1 MRYRFN
7 NFYELILSQG
17 AKQGRKTALFVGD
30 EKIRYGELL
39 KRVDAFAGFLQ
50 SKGIREGDKVALFL
64 RNSPE
69 YIVTLFALSKLGAIA
84 VPVNTFLK
92 SEELR
97 YILEDS
103 GATLLVAS
111 SIYEKV
117 VRQAEVDT
125 LCHLTV
131 WEGGLEAA
139 DRFNISFEETIE
151 EKSEAKVVVRKLDDT
166 AVIIYT
172 SGTTGNP
179 KGAMLS
185 YKNIFSNC
193 ESGADLMNITNKDR
207 VVVFLPMFHSFTLSI
222 GVILFLYIGGSIV
235 LVKSL
240 KPFNNIFKQVLLKRV
255 TIFIGIPDVYNALSK
270 AKLPWYFM
278 WFNNL
283 RVFISGAA
291 ALQEQTLVSM
301 GEKFKNV
308 TLLEGY
314 GLSEAAPAV
323 CVNPM
328 EKPKAKSVGPAL
340 PGYEI
345 KVVDENMVE
354 LRSGEVGDIITA
366 GDNIMQGYLNR
377 PEATAATIIN
387 GWLLTGDMGYM
398 DEEGYLYIVD
408 RKKDLI
414 ISKGINIYPRELEEV
429 IDRFEGI
436 AASAVIGTPDEKSGE
451 IPVAYIELKD
461 EIDTIDE
468 NLLRTH
474 LREHLADFKLPK
486 SYHIVNELPKN
497 ATGKVLKR
505 VLKERVAYLAKN

>member
-7 NFYELILSQG
+7 NFYELILFQG
-17 AKQGRKTALFVGD
+17 TKQGRKTALFVGD
-30 EKIRYGELL
+30 EKIRYRELL
-39 KRVDAFAGFLQ
+39 KRVDTFAGFLHAR
-50 SKGIREGDKVALFL
+50 GIKEGDRVAIFL

-84 VPVNTFLK
+84 VPINTFLK
-92 SEELR
+92 SEELY
-97 YILEDS
+97 YILKDS
-103 GATLLVAS
+103 GATLLIAS
-111 SIYEKV
+111 TIYEKV
-117 VRQAEVDT
+117 VHGAQVED
-125 LCHLTV
+125 LCSLLV
-131 WEGGLEAA
+131 WEGGLQVSSA
-139 DRFNISFEETIE
+139 FNVSFEEAL
-151 EKSEAKVVVRKLDDT
+151 EAKLEAMPVMKALDDT

-193 ESGADLMNITNKDR
+193 ESGADLMNITDRDR

-222 GVILFLYIGGSIV
+222 GVLLFLYIGGSIV
-235 LVKSL
+235 LVKSIQ
-240 KPFNNIFKQVLLKRV
+240 PFNNIFKQVLLKRV

-291 ALQEQTLVSM
+291 ALQEQTLASM
-301 GEKFKNV
+301 SEKFKKV
-308 TLLEGY
+308 VLLEGY

-328 EKPKAKSVGPAL
+328 EKPKARSVGPAL

-345 KVVDENMVE
+345 KVVDESMVE
-354 LRSGEVGDIITA
+354 LPSGEVGDIITT

-398 DEEGYLYIVD
+398 DEDGYLYIVD

-414 ISKGINIYPRELEEV
+414 ISKGINIYPREIEEV
-429 IDRFEGI
+429 IDRFEGV
-436 AASAVIGTPDEKSGE
+436 AASAVVGIPDEKSGE
-451 IPVAYIELKD
+451 IPVAYIEL
-461 EIDTIDE
+461 EESIDTIDE
-468 NLLRTH
+468 GTLRAY

-486 SYHIVNELPKN
+486 SHHIVDELPKN

-505 VLKERVAYLAKN
+505 VLKERVKSLD

>member
-1 MRYRFN
+1 MHYRFN

-17 AKQGRKTALFVGD
+17 TKQGRKTALFVGD
-30 EKIRYGELL
+30 EKIRYRELL
-39 KRVDAFAGFLQ
+39 KRVDAFAGFLH
-50 SKGIREGDKVALFL
+50 SKGIKEGDRVALFL

-84 VPVNTFLK
+84 VPINTFLK
-92 SEELR
+92 SEELY
-97 YILEDS
+97 YILKDS

-111 SIYEKV
+111 AIHEKV
-117 VRQAEVDT
+117 VYGAQVEE
-125 LCHLTV
+125 LCSLVV
-131 WEGGLEAA
+131 WEGGLSATNA
-139 DRFNISFEETIE
+139 FNVSFEEALNTKLE
-151 EKSEAKVVVRKLDDT
+151 TKPVMRTLDDT
-166 AVIIYT
+166 AIIIYT

-193 ESGADLMNITNKDR
+193 ESGAELMNITDKDR

-235 LVKSL
+235 LVKSIQ
-240 KPFNNIFKQVLLKRV
+240 PFNNIFKQVLVKRV

-291 ALQEQTLVSM
+291 ALQEQTLASM
-301 GEKFKNV
+301 SEKFKKV

-328 EKPKAKSVGPAL
+328 EKPKARSVGPAL

-345 KVVDENMVE
+345 KVVDESMVE
-354 LRSGEVGDIITA
+354 LPSGEVGDIITT

-398 DEEGYLYIVD
+398 DEDGYLYIVD

-429 IDRFEGI
+429 IDRFEGVS
-436 AASAVIGTPDEKSGE
+436 ASAVVGIPDEKSGE
-451 IPVAYIELKD
+451 ISAAYIELEE

-468 NLLRTH
+468 AVLRAY

-486 SYHIVNELPKN
+486 TYHIVDELPKN

-505 VLKERVAYLAKN
+505 VLKERVKNLD